1 MKYKTFFSFDFYKAE
16 TVKKIVF
23 TFVSNKI
30 MNYKKKHAMRRKQR
44 RKNTSGYNNIPVSLF
59 AL

>member
-1 MKYKTFFSFDFYKAE
+1 MKYKPFFSFDFYKAE

-30 MNYKKKHAMRRKQR
+30 MNYKKNTRWEEKNVE
-44 RKNTSGYNNIPVSLF
+44 KNTSGYNNIPVSLF